1 MSHIRCKL
9 RSLKTRADAWY
20 LYDLRAPP
28 LSIEWAYKKK
38 GGGSHAPDAMLPIV
52 KAAELSLA
60 PECGPE
66 VVHASSLAHDHPQ
79 HVVLNVGA
87 QEQDRANLLWDGDAG
102 EGVVHGSSSC
112 QIVGPHDKLAALIQ
126 DLIVSKDHKGVAAF
140 VVQPHGAHCICRH
153 VDGRGRR
160 GLAESRLLLL
170 LRWIPLARHEAL
182 EIAQLHLQ

>member
-1 MSHIRCKL
+1 
-9 RSLKTRADAWY
+9 
-20 LYDLRAPP
+20 
-28 LSIEWAYKKK
+28 
-38 GGGSHAPDAMLPIV
+38 
-52 KAAELSLA
+52 
-60 PECGPE
+60 
-66 VVHASSLAHDHPQ
+66 
-79 HVVLNVGA
+79 
-87 QEQDRANLLWDGDAG
+87 LLWDGDAG

-112 QIVGPHDKLAALIQ
+112 QIVGPHDKLAALIK

-140 VVQPHGAHCICRH
+140 VVEPHGAHCIRRH